1 MKNRRLTIIYLLLIF
16 TFSFQLVTFAKEQF
30 VIQSVQSPQIF
41 WRTELYFGRDK
52 NDGTQVSDE
61 EWEKFIDEVVTPK
74 FPQGLTVLDAKGQ
87 WQNDSGKVIKESSKV
102 LILLYPTKFRKS
114 SSRKIEEIRQ
124 AYKKMFNQQS
134 VMRVDTRQ
142 NYIYF

>member
-1 MKNRRLTIIYLLLIF
+1 MKIRRLTIIYLLLIF
-16 TFSFQLVTFAKEQF
+16 TFSFQSVTFAKESI
-30 VIQSVQSPQIF
+30 VIQTAQSPQIF

-52 NDGTQVSDE
+52 NDGTKVSDE
-61 EWEKFIDEVVTPK
+61 DWEKFLDEVVTPK
-74 FPQGLTVLDAKGQ
+74 FPQGLTVIDSKGQ
-87 WQNDSGKVIKESSKV
+87 WRNDAGEVIKESSKV

-142 NYIYF
+142 NHIYF